1 MADLPNTQLNQN
13 QVPNNQPNKK
23 EEIKEFEE
31 EVVPNAT
38 NIKAQETFTLPSKGL
53 VYASGNPKTI
63 TLRRMTIREDKIR
76 LKSEGESKIRRDILQ
91 ACTLDKDV
99 DIGQLTLFDSN
110 YLLFCLRRISLLN
123 NTYKVSLTC
132 PYCDTEFVDEIDLSK
147 LKIKY
152 ATPETMPNMDIVLP
166 VSKAKIRLKF
176 PTLTSTSLFYEN
188 LGEYMK
194 SNSDEELS
202 ELLYTYADI
211 LYIEAINGNRVI
223 FEELEDFIN
232 NLDILDI
239 RFLKEEV
246 RKLDGVFGID
256 EDILCKCPQ
265 CKRDIHHGLPIT
277 NELFSPTK

>member
-1 MADLPNTQLNQN
+1 MADLQNQQVNQN

-53 VYASGNPKTI
+53 IYAGGNPKSI
-63 TLRRMTIREDKIR
+63 TLRRMTIREDKMR
-76 LKSEGESKIRRDILQ
+76 LKNSGESKIRRDILQ
-91 ACTLDKDV
+91 ACTLDEGV
-99 DIGQLTLFDSN
+99 DIGQLTLFDTN

-123 NTYKVSLTC
+123 NQYKVSLVC
-132 PYCDTEFVDEIDLSK
+132 PHCDTEFIDEVDLSK

-152 ATPETMPNMDIVLP
+152 ATPETLPNMDIVLP
-166 VSKAKIRLKF
+166 VSKTKVRLKF
-176 PTLTSTSLFYEN
+176 PTLSSTSLFYEN
-188 LGEYMK
+188 LGEYLK

-202 ELLYTYADI
+202 ELLYSYGDI
-211 LYIEAINGNRVI
+211 LYIEALNGNRVV

-239 RFLKEEV
+239 RFLKDEV

-277 NELFSPTK
+277 SELFSPTK